1 MRHWLI
7 VFSLLIAHPAGFG
20 AEPFQEAEVTKK
32 FNLVSLLFGRDS
44 RPVALGD
51 VVKGDRALKTGGDS
65 RAELQ
70 FPDLTITRVGSNALF
85 RFLPGQREIILENGT
100 VLFSSPGGAGG
111 GKVQAG
117 AITAAV
123 TGTDMLVSLTK
134 GGATQPLAKQT
145 FAKQDLTKMTVN
157 LAAGTKEVAKQQAA
171 IQDAA
176 AQNANLANKVAAITQ
191 GVAKQLPVTQDVAEQ
206 AKAMKDLQQ
215 DLKEQA
221 AKLEMASNLAAKQ
234 AATLAKIVGNMNG
247 SGQVAPT
254 QTATT
259 QAAATQTTKLDAT
272 LGTLTQ
278 GAAQQEAAA
287 QKIAN
292 LTDNVAAANQA
303 VAQAATA
310 TQKAAAQQE
319 ALKLMADLQQ
329 AMKEQNANLDAFSNM
344 LAKQAALKDQIVQNM
359 GGEAPVTQQA
369 VKQEAASQGTV
380 KVIDLTGKVL
390 VYFTQNQ
397 KENVTL
403 RPGQMVTIPP
413 GATEMPPVTT
423 INLGVLISTSTLI
436 RMGPLPSQAIL
447 ERSASNQQASLLAR
461 VFPGVNELLSKVG
474 SQAAQAMTAQTAQ
487 ISRNAGNNPPSPPQ
501 PPPQPPPQAQ
511 QPPPQPPQPPP
522 RPPQPPPQP
531 PQPPPQPPQPP
542 PQPPQPPP
550 QPPQPPP
557 PPPIPPPT
565 PPPTPPPNGNGTP
578 PPNGNGTPP
587 PNGNGT
593 PSQGQ

>member
-32 FNLVSLLFGRDS
+32 FNLVSLLSGEQS

-134 GGATQPLAKQT
+134 GGAVQPIAQQT

-176 AQNANLANKVAAITQ
+176 AQNTKLATKVAAITQ
-191 GVAKQLPVTQDVAEQ
+191 GVAKQLPVAQDVAEQ

-247 SGQVAPT
+247 SGQGAST
-254 QTATT
+254 QTAST
-259 QAAATQTTKLDAT
+259 QAAKLNAT

-287 QKIAN
+287 QKIA
-292 LTDNVAAANQA
+292 
-303 VAQAATA
+303 
-310 TQKAAAQQE
+310 E
-319 ALKLMADLQQ
+319 
-329 AMKEQNANLDAFSNM
+329 SNR
-344 LAKQAALKDQIVQNM
+344 
-359 GGEAPVTQQA
+359 
-369 VKQEAASQGTV
+369 QGSRRQPS
-380 KVIDLTGKVL
+380 G
-390 VYFTQNQ
+390 
-397 KENVTL
+397 
-403 RPGQMVTIPP
+403 RPGNHRHAKGGRP
-413 GATEMPPVTT
+413 A
-423 INLGVLISTSTLI
+423 
-436 RMGPLPSQAIL
+436 
-447 ERSASNQQASLLAR
+447 RS
-461 VFPGVNELLSKVG
+461 
-474 SQAAQAMTAQTAQ
+474 
-487 ISRNAGNNPPSPPQ
+487 
-501 PPPQPPPQAQ
+501 PQAHG
-511 QPPPQPPQPPP
+511 
-522 RPPQPPPQP
+522 RPA
-531 PQPPPQPPQPP
+531 
-542 PQPPQPPP
+542 
-550 QPPQPPP
+550 
-557 PPPIPPPT
+557 T
-565 PPPTPPPNGNGTP
+565 GHEGTE
-578 PPNGNGTPP
+578 
-587 PNGNGT
+587 
-593 PSQGQ
+593 